1 MPAELVAIA
10 RFVPIP
16 SERDTVLAALEKV
29 TIATQ
34 SEPGNLLVALHEG
47 DDGDFMQIGK
57 WESLDAW
64 HAHADADSVRQLDTE
79 VEGRLAQ
86 EREISWFRP
95 RPVGNPERN
104 AV

>member
-1 MPAELVAIA
+1 MAPVSAGLIALA

-16 SERDTVLAALEKV
+16 AERDRVLAALERV

-47 DDGDFMQIGK
+47 KDGDFMQIGK
-57 WESLDAW
+57 RS
-64 HAHADADSVRQLDTE
+64 
-79 VEGRLAQ
+79 
-86 EREISWFRP
+86 
-95 RPVGNPERN
+95 